1 VVRHLIQVTSVKS
14 FKLQVSREFIREDY
28 LKLEIKFTPVLPA
41 RETAIAYLSELDFEV
56 FEPTE
61 FGLIAHIPNLNID
74 RDLLNEAKA
83 KLEAIADNTV
93 WTESLVENENWN
105 AKWEEEYE
113 PVNVEDRVVV
123 RAPFHTKS
131 DALLDVVIKPN
142 MSFGTGH
149 HDTTWM
155 MIKAMLGLDLKG
167 SVVLDMGCGTGVLA
181 IVAKLLGAERVLAID
196 IEEGAVDNT
205 AENVA
210 LNGVSIDED
219 FTIDC
224 GTSELLASKYKGLN
238 NIILAN
244 INRNVLIDDMST
256 YNKVLKQGGSIVF
269 SGFFSVDVEIMKKE
283 IQALN
288 WTIISNLERNGWACI
303 ICGKPAL

>member
-1 VVRHLIQVTSVKS
+1 M
-14 FKLQVSREFIREDY
+14 SREFIREDY
-28 LKLEIKFTPVLPA
+28 LKLDIKFTPVLPA
-41 RETAIAYLSELDFEV
+41 REIAIAFLSELDFEV

-61 FGLIAHIPNLNID
+61 SGLIAHIPNLNIN

-83 KLEAIADNTV
+83 KLDAIADDMV
-93 WTESLVENENWN
+93 WAESIVKTENWN
-105 AKWEEEYE
+105 SKWEDEYE
-113 PVNVEDRVVV
+113 PVNVEDSVRV

-131 DALLDVVIKPN
+131 DALLDVIIKPN

-155 MIKAMLGLDLKG
+155 MIKAMLGLDFKE

-181 IVAKLLGAERVLAID
+181 IVAKLLGAEKVLAID
-196 IEEGAVDNT
+196 IEEGAADNT
-205 AENVA
+205 VENAA
-210 LNGVSIDED
+210 LNGISIDED

-244 INRNVLIDDMST
+244 INRNVLIDDMFK
-256 YNKVLKQGGSIVF
+256 YNKVLNQGGLIVF
-269 SGFFSVDVEIMKKE
+269 SGFFIGDVEIMKKE

-288 WTIISNLERNGWACI
+288 WTIVSTLERNGWACI
-303 ICGKPAL
+303 ICGKPTLLS

>member
-1 VVRHLIQVTSVKS
+1 MIFVKS
-14 FKLQVSREFIREDY
+14 SKQQVSREFIREDY
-28 LKLEIKFTPVLPA
+28 LKLDIKFTPVLPA
-41 RETAIAYLSELDFEV
+41 REIAIAYLSELDFEV
-56 FEPTE
+56 FETTK
-61 FGLIAHIPNLNID
+61 FGLMAHIPNLNID

-83 KLEAIADNTV
+83 KLEAIADDMV
-93 WTESLVENENWN
+93 WAESIVETENWN

-113 PVNVEDRVVV
+113 PVKVEDRVVV

-155 MIKAMLGLDLKG
+155 MIKAMLGLELKG

-196 IEEGAVDNT
+196 IEEGAVGNT
-205 AENVA
+205 IENAA
-210 LNGVSIDED
+210 LNGVCIDED

-224 GTSELLASKYKGLN
+224 GTSELLASKYNGLN

-244 INRNVLIDDMST
+244 INRNVLIDDMSS
-256 YNKVLKQGGSIVF
+256 YNQVLKQGGSIVF
-269 SGFFSVDVEIMKKE
+269 SGFFSGDVEIMKIK

-288 WTIISNLERNGWACI
+288 WTITSTLERNGWACI

>member
-1 VVRHLIQVTSVKS
+1 
-14 FKLQVSREFIREDY
+14 VSREFIREDY
-28 LKLEIKFTPVLPA
+28 LKLDIKFTPVLPA
-41 RETAIAYLSELDFEV
+41 REIAIAYLSELDFEV

-61 FGLIAHIPNLNID
+61 FGLMAHIPNLNID
-74 RDLLNEAKA
+74 RDLLNETKA
-83 KLEAIADNTV
+83 KLEAIADDMV
-93 WTESLVENENWN
+93 WAESIVETENWN

-113 PVNVEDRVVV
+113 PVNVLDRVVV

-181 IVAKLLGAERVLAID
+181 ILAKLLGAKRVLAID
-196 IEEGAVDNT
+196 IEEGAVSNT
-205 AENVA
+205 FENTV
-210 LNGVSIDED
+210 LNNVSIDEY

-224 GTSELLASKYKGLN
+224 GASELLVSKYKRFN

-256 YNKVLKQGGSIVF
+256 YNKVLKRGGSIIF
-269 SGFFSVDVEIMKKE
+269 SGFFSVDVEIMKME

-288 WTIISNLERNGWACI
+288 WTITSTLERNGWACI